1 VSERHS
7 SPYTWMDADQKSAQ
21 LATARVNARDGVH
34 EGNVDPNGLRNQ
46 IFHFSQHCQ
55 LILGL
60 DVIRV
65 SSVQARN
72 QASER
77 RYSDSLANAQDR

>member
-1 VSERHS
+1 VSESTVAAVDGIKQSVLINSGAGQRN
-7 SPYTWMDADQKSAQ
+7 T
-21 LATARVNARDGVH
+21 RDGVH
-34 EGNVDPNGLRNQ
+34 EGNVDANGLRNQ

-60 DVIRV
+60 DVFWV
-65 SSVQARN
+65 SSVQARD

-77 RYSDSLANAQDR
+77 GYPDTLAYPQDR